1 MIQLTIWKIQSEKI
15 TFNFL
20 LNIARL
26 LQSVIAVGIE
36 FHIVIDRYGK
46 DRCPAADLYQEANL
60 SPSGQVLQLLQ
71 QNSRHCSL
79 ETFFFEVLDHTGE
92 Q

>member
-26 LQSVIAVGIE
+26 LQSVIAVGNE
-36 FHIVIDRYGK
+36 FHIVTDSYKFVSRNVKFVLISSISIVYS
-46 DRCPAADLYQEANL
+46 
-60 SPSGQVLQLLQ
+60 SPSDKAGTDI
-71 QNSRHCSL
+71 SRR
-79 ETFFFEVLDHTGE
+79 
-92 Q
+92 

>member
-26 LQSVIAVGIE
+26 LQSVIAVGNE
-36 FHIVIDRYGK
+36 FHIVTDRYRK
-46 DRCPAADLYQEANL
+46 DRCPEADLYPRIYNFVL
-60 SPSGQVLQLLQ
+60 ISSILIVYSNPSDKAGTEI
-71 QNSRHCSL
+71 SRH
-79 ETFFFEVLDHTGE
+79 
-92 Q
+92 

>member
-26 LQSVIAVGIE
+26 LQSVIAVGNE
-36 FHIVIDRYGK
+36 FHIVTDSYKK
-46 DRCPAADLYQEANL
+46 DCCPVTDLYPGMSNLFLFLVFWSCTVVLVTKQEQIYPGA
-60 SPSGQVLQLLQ
+60 S
-71 QNSRHCSL
+71 H
-79 ETFFFEVLDHTGE
+79 
-92 Q
+92 